1 MIQQIIL
8 GVIVV
13 CCIIYIIYN
22 VYLFLFPSK
31 GRKGSKCSSCSS
43 DCLFKD
49 MGLVKDKSNRK
60 GKKYKNELSD
70 KSEN

>member
-13 CCIIYIIYN
+13 CCVIYIIYN
-22 VYLFLFPSK
+22 VYFFFFPSK
-31 GRKGSKCSSCSS
+31 GRKRSKCGSCSS

-49 MGLVKDKSNRK
+49 KGLVKDKSNRK
-60 GKKYKNELSD
+60 RKKYKLLD
-70 KSEN
+70 KSEK